1 MIKLTPAQEKAIEV
15 IKSHKQTLL
24 FGGSRSG
31 KTFIYCYCLVY
42 RALTYNK
49 SRHGIF
55 RLTRKDLKESIWL
68 DTFPKVCSL
77 IDDRLKP
84 KLNNQELF
92 AQFPNGSEIWFG
104 YMEDTKRTD
113 NILGREFN
121 TALFNEI
128 SEMAFASYSKV
139 QTRLSLKSYDNEGNL
154 CPNMWWGDCNPVGK
168 WHWGYKTFI
177 QKINAKTG
185 EPLNN
190 PDQYGYMLMNPNDN
204 IANLPEDYLETLRN
218 LPEDE
223 RNRFLL
229 GLWVEGISGGIYTK
243 EMAQAEQEGRITN
256 VPFNNEFFV
265 WTFWDIGM
273 DDSTAIWFVQFV
285 KDEIHL
291 IDFYQNNNES
301 ALHYLEVLQRKEK
314 EYGYKYNKIIL
325 PHDGKQREW
334 TNGRSRADTIEAKG
348 FKTEV
353 IKATSIADG
362 INACKMIFNKC
373 FFDKEKCE
381 EGISALSNYRRKED
395 SINLTYSKE
404 PLHDWTSHGA
414 DSFRLMG
421 VSYNERM
428 SETVHQKQDMED
440 YKRSIAYA
448 NIKRT
453 NKLKAG
459 LWG

>member
-1 MIKLTPAQEKAIEV
+1 MRLTPAQEKAIEV
-15 IKSHKQTLL
+15 IKSHKQSLL
-24 FGGSRSG
+24 YGGSRSG
-31 KTFIYCYCLVY
+31 KTFVYCYCLVY

-55 RLTRKDLKESIWL
+55 RFTRKDLKESIWL

-77 IDDRLKP
+77 IDERLQP
-84 KLNNQELF
+84 KLNNQDLV

-113 NILGREFN
+113 NVLGREFN
-121 TALFNEI
+121 TAYFNEI

-139 QTRLSLKSYDNEGNL
+139 QTRLSLKAYDDKGNL

-177 QKINAKTG
+177 QKVNAKTG
-185 EPLNN
+185 EALNN
-190 PDQYGYMLMNPNDN
+190 PEQYGYMLMNPTDN
-204 IANLPEDYLETLRN
+204 IQNLPADYLETLKN
-218 LPEDE
+218 LPEEE

-243 EMAQAEQEGRITN
+243 EMAQAEQDGRITN
-256 VPFNNEFFV
+256 VPFNNDFFV

-273 DDSTAIWFVQFV
+273 DDATAIWFVQFV
-285 KDEIHL
+285 GDEIHL
-291 IDFYQNNNES
+291 IDYYSNNNQS
-301 ALHYLEVLQRKEK
+301 ALHYLEVLKKKQQEF
-314 EYGYKYNKIIL
+314 GYRYNKLVL
-325 PHDGKQREW
+325 PHDAKVREW
-334 TNGRSRADTIEAKG
+334 TNGRSRAETLEQQG

-353 IKATSIADG
+353 IKASSIADG
-362 INACKMIFNKC
+362 INACKLIFEKC
-373 FFDKEKCE
+373 WFDKVKCE
-381 EGISALSNYRRKED
+381 EGISALSNYHRKENP
-395 SINLTYSKE
+395 IAMTYSNE
-404 PLHDWTSHGA
+404 PEHDWTSHGA

-428 SETVHQKQDMED
+428 SETVHQKTDMEE

-453 NKLKAG
+453 NKVNKG